1 MAWPLRVGPIFGE
14 PGWALC
20 GAVAVGRGFVGF
32 LSGVSAFAVL
42 AVVLWLAP
50 PAAANVALL
59 KVSSDSYTNS
69 SSQHRT
75 EVEPDTFAFGST
87 IVSVFQVGRIFGG
100 RSANI
105 GFATSNNSGGTW
117 VGGFLPGI
125 TVNQG
130 DPFAAA
136 SDPSVAFDAR
146 HGVWLISS
154 LVLNFSGAAGV
165 VTSCSTDA
173 GRSWDNPVTTA
184 TDATDKNCPRAT
196 ACNTSSSV
204 SGARLPSTSEIR
216 ILLSAGAPQSSS

>member
-1 MAWPLRVGPIFGE
+1 M
-14 PGWALC
+14 
-20 GAVAVGRGFVGF
+20 GAVRSGCGWSRVRRVAG

-130 DPFAAA
+130 DPFTAA

-184 TDATDKNCPRAT
+184 TDAPDKNCPRAT

-216 ILLSAGAPQSSS
+216 ILLGAGAPQSSS